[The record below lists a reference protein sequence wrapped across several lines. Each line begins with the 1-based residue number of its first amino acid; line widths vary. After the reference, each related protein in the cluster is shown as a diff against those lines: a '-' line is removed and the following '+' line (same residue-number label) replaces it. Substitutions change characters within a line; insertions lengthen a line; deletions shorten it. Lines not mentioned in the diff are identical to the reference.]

1 MTTCS
6 SIATSIVVLV
16 LLLAGCDGGGEGR
29 CDPEAPGTICTIA
42 GTGELVSS
50 GDGGPA
56 VDAAFKGV
64 QDLAISPDGELWF
77 LDFNNYTVRAIDGN
91 GVVRRVVGIGS
102 NHGDDAVAEPALE
115 ADFNHTT
122 DLFFHDGYLYLA
134 AWHAARVKRVDLATG
149 LVENYAGA
157 GGREV
162 YAGDGGPAID
172 ARLDLPTSVAADPDG
187 NIVILDSG
195 NQVIRRVDQDGIIER
210 IAGNCVVASGS
221 CDEGEELV
229 ECPGSNK
236 TTCGGLDSCSDL
248 CAGSFAGE
256 GRHCLEMRMAMP
268 TTNAAQPAGHLAYDA
283 NGDLLFADTLNN
295 RIRLI
300 GSDGIVR
307 TIAGTGEAGYSG
319 DGGPAVGAELSY
331 PVDIAIADTGAIY
344 FTDTGNHCVRKIDT
358 SQIITTVAGTC
369 GTHGFSGDGGDPTQ
383 ATFFEP
389 YGLVLDGDRMY
400 VADRLNARIRAVNL

>member
-1 MTTCS
+1 MRTCLRV
-6 SIATSIVVLV
+6 ATSIGVLG

-29 CDPEAPGTICTIA
+29 CDPQAPGTICTIA
-42 GTGELVSS
+42 GTGELVTS
-50 GDGGPA
+50 GDGGLA
-56 VDAAFKGV
+56 VDAAFKAV

-77 LDFNNYTVRAIDGN
+77 LDFNNYTVRAIDRDGMI
-91 GVVRRVVGIGS
+91 RRVVGIGS
-102 NHGDDAVAEPALE
+102 NHGDDDVTVPALE

-134 AWHAARVKRVDLATG
+134 AWHAARVKRVDLAAGT
-149 LVENYAGA
+149 VENYAGA

-221 CDEGEELV
+221 CGEGEEIV

-236 TTCGGLDSCSDL
+236 TTCGSLGSCSDL
-248 CAGSFAGE
+248 CAGSFSGD
-256 GRHCLEMRMAMP
+256 GGHCLEMRMAMP
-268 TTNAAQPAGHLAYDA
+268 TTNAAQPAGHLAYDT
-283 NGDLLFADTLNN
+283 NGNLLFADTLNN

-300 GSDGIVR
+300 DPDGIVH

-319 DGGPAVGAELSY
+319 DGGPATAAELNY
-331 PVDIAIADTGAIY
+331 PVDIAISDTGSIL
-344 FTDTGNHCVRKIDT
+344 FTDTGNHCVREIDT
-358 SQIITTVAGTC
+358 SLNITTVAGQC
-369 GTHGFSGDGGDPTQ
+369 GTHGFTGDGGDPLD

-389 YGLVLDGDRMY
+389 YGLALDGDRVY